1 MSIKMSGGEALAK
14 SLANEGVEV
23 VFGIPGIQIYGIVA
37 GLRDEPRIR
46 MITTRHEQ
54 ATTYMAD
61 GYARASG
68 KSGVALVVPGAG
80 LYNAA
85 AGLTNAYS
93 RSSPVLLIAGQIP
106 RASIGKNLGAVH
118 EISDQ
123 PGAVRP
129 VTKWQRMI
137 LRPREVPD
145 AVFEAFRQMRTGRP
159 RPVLLEMPP
168 DTGVEREEVR
178 LRNPA
183 RISRIVPSGESLQE
197 AANVIAQSRLPL
209 IYAGGGVARSG
220 AEEALVEFAEA
231 TNIPVVTSSGGKGT
245 ISDDHPLSYGSC
257 FSPRGERM
265 EMNQLYEVMQSADV
279 VIGIGARFSL
289 GNPAGE
295 ASTLVNIN
303 IDDSE
308 LTRVQANTIP
318 LHGDAG
324 ATIEALLPF
333 LLEAGAGNR
342 PSPAEA
348 VAAARRLIAYYDIQ
362 LKEPQYAV
370 MDAVRKGVPQ
380 DGFAIWDVSQLGFYA
395 RTHWRVSRPKTYI
408 DSGYSFNVGYA
419 FPTALG
425 VKVAKPDSPVVCLTG
440 DGGFMFNSSE
450 LSTAVK
456 YGINVVVVV
465 FRNDS
470 YGNVARDMDEAFGGT
485 YDTNLHNP
493 DFIKFAE
500 SFGATAMR
508 ATDLMELETLIPR
521 ALEYDAPV
529 VIDAPTGDL
538 PIPPAPQVAPLYNL
552 PWTMPQEGLITT

>member
-1 MSIKMSGGEALAK
+1 MKLSGGEALAK
-14 SLANEGVEV
+14 SLANEGVDV

-68 KSGVALVVPGAG
+68 KPGVALVVPGAG

-106 RASIGKNLGAVH
+106 RASIGKNLGSVH

-183 RISRIVPSGESLQE
+183 RISRIVPSGEALQE
-197 AANVIAQSRLPL
+197 AADVIAQSRLPL
-209 IYAGGGVARSG
+209 IYAGGGVARSD
-220 AEEALVEFAEA
+220 AEDALVKFAEA
-231 TNIPVVTSSGGKGT
+231 TNIPVITSSGGKGT
-245 ISDDHPLSYGSC
+245 ISDDHPLAYGSC

-333 LLEAGAGNR
+333 LLEAGAENR
-342 PSPAEA
+342 HSPAEA

-380 DGFAIWDVSQLGFYA
+380 DGFAVWDVSQLGFYA
-395 RTHWRVSRPKTYI
+395 RTHWRVSHPKTYI

-456 YGINVVVVV
+456 YGINVVTVV

-470 YGNVARDMDEAFGGT
+470 YGNVARDMDEAFAGT
-485 YDTNLHNP
+485 YDTDLHNP
-493 DFIKFAE
+493 DFVKFAE
-500 SFGATAMR
+500 SFGVTAMR

-521 ALEYDAPV
+521 ALEHDAPV